1 MHPALSL
8 IFFTVAS
15 GAGFGLIGAC
25 GMLAAFG
32 AAPGSRWF
40 AVLALGLGLGT
51 VTIGLLSSVLH
62 LRRKARARFAFSQ
75 WRSSWLSRE
84 AVLALATVAIAGL
97 FGLWWLIANELSV
110 PVRVLGGVAALF
122 ALATVI
128 ATGMIYAS
136 LKTVRQWHH
145 PMTVPLFVLMAGAT
159 GLAMLCLALALFG
172 ALGPRPVGLAMLLLL
187 VTWALKPAY
196 WRTNDFSISES
207 TAESAT
213 GLGALGAVRLLDP
226 PHTGSSYLLDEMGY
240 KVARKHAEKLRI
252 VAIVA
257 GGIAPIALYA
267 LAIVWT
273 YAGPVAWLL
282 CLLAAACALL
292 GALVERWLF
301 FAEATHTV
309 TLYYGAKTA

>member
-25 GMLAAFG
+25 GVLAATG
-32 AAPGSRWF
+32 QVPSSRWF
-40 AVLALGLGLGT
+40 AVLALGLGLGI
-51 VTIGLLSSVLH
+51 VTLGLMSSVLH
-62 LRRKARARFAFSQ
+62 LRRKSRARFAFSQ

-84 AVLALATVAIAGL
+84 AVLALMTVAVSGA
-97 FGLWWLIANELSV
+97 FGLLWLIENELTV
-110 PVRVLGGVAALF
+110 PVRILGFAAACF
-122 ALATVI
+122 ALVTVI
-128 ATGMIYAS
+128 ATGMIYAT
-136 LKTVRQWHH
+136 LKTIRQWHN
-145 PMTVPLFVLMAGAT
+145 PMTVPLFVLMAAAT
-159 GLAMLCLALALFG
+159 GMALLCLVLALFG
-172 ALGPRPVGLAMLLLL
+172 ALGPRPIGLAMLLLL
-187 VTWALKPAY
+187 TAWVIKPAY
-196 WRTNDFSISES
+196 WRVIDFTVSES

-213 GLGALGAVRLLDP
+213 GLGALGKVKLLDP

-240 KVARKHAEKLRI
+240 KVARKHADKLRVI
-252 VAIVA
+252 AIIA

-282 CLLAAACALL
+282 CLGAAACAVL

-309 TLYYGAKTA
+309 TLYYGARTA